1 MSGSGPVR
9 RALVVDDSPTQALD
23 LRQRLVRGGF
33 QVVIAPSGG
42 EALKAV
48 ERQMP
53 DVLLTDL
60 LMQEMDGLELVGR
73 LRRNYPGLPII
84 VLTAEGSEESA
95 VAALRAGAAGYVA
108 KKNLGRDLYRMLENV
123 LMHSRAARAEEHA
136 AKHLTLTRSR
146 FVLGVDLG
154 LLSPL
159 IGRLQGNLRRLKL
172 FDETEQTRIGMALRE
187 ALANAIEHGNL
198 EANSQLREDDE
209 AVYHRLLAER
219 RQQSPYRDRRVFVM
233 AEETRDSVT
242 YSIRDE
248 GPGFN
253 PANLPD
259 PTDPANL
266 ERVSGRGLLLIHAF
280 MDEVRHNPTG
290 NEITMVKRCPLTSQQ
305 TNTV

>member
-1 MSGSGPVR
+1 MIGTGAVR

-33 QVVIAPSGG
+33 QVAIAANGC

-48 ERQMP
+48 ARQVP

-60 LMQEMDGLELVGR
+60 LMEEMDGLELVGR
-73 LRRNYPGLPII
+73 LRRHYPGLPVI

-95 VAALRAGAAGYVA
+95 IAALRAGAAGYVA

-123 LMHSRAARAEEHA
+123 LLHSRAARAEEQA
-136 AKHLTLTRSR
+136 AKHLMLTRSR
-146 FVLGVDLG
+146 YVLGVDCSMLP
-154 LLSPL
+154 PL
-159 IGRLQGNLRRLKL
+159 IGRLQANMRRLKL
-172 FDETEQTRIGMALRE
+172 FDETQETQIGMALRE
-187 ALANAIEHGNL
+187 SLANAIEHGNL
-198 EANSQLREDDE
+198 EASSQLREDDE
-209 AVYHRLLAER
+209 CQYHRVLAER
-219 RQQSPYRDRRVFVM
+219 RQQSPYCDRRVFVA
-233 AEETRDSVT
+233 AEESRGGVT
-242 YSIRDE
+242 YSVRDE

-266 ERVSGRGLLLIHAF
+266 EKVSGRGLLLIHAF

-290 NEITMVKRCPLTSQQ
+290 NEITMVKRVAAADASPA
-305 TNTV
+305 

>member
-33 QVVIAPSGG
+33 QVAIAPSGS

-60 LMQEMDGLELVGR
+60 LMQEMDGLELVGC

-146 FVLGVDLG
+146 FVLGVDSA

-198 EANSQLREDDE
+198 EASSQLREEDE

-219 RQQSPYRDRRVFVM
+219 RQQSPYRERRVFVM
-233 AEETRDSVT
+233 AEETRGGVT

-280 MDEVRHNPTG
+280 MDEVRHNETG
-290 NEITMVKRCPLTSQQ
+290 NEITMLKRCPLTSRR
-305 TNTV
+305 TDTV